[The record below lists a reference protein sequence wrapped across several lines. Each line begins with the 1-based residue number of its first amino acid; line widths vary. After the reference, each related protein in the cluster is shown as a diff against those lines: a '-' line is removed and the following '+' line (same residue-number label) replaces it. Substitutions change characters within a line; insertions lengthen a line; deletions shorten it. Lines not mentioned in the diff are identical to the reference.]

1 MKIVSNPLDMTKISN
16 VIVSDKHSHGLVP
29 TMGFLH
35 EGHLSLVKKAVAD
48 NDYVTTSVFVNP
60 TQFGPNEDYE
70 SYPRDEEKDFKLLNN
85 LGVDYLFSPSVSDM
99 YYSDHSTNVL
109 ENDLSKVLCG
119 EKRPG
124 HFKGVTTVVSK
135 LFNIVKPTHAYFG
148 QKDAQQF
155 RVIRRM
161 VRDLNFNVELIEMPI
176 VREEDGLAMSSRNI
190 YLTKEERKD
199 APLIHKSLLKAKK
212 LIEEGNT
219 DVNKIKKSIKNEI
232 INSVHIKPDYIEI
245 VDERTLNKLND
256 LKEATGNKVI
266 IAIAAFV
273 GKARLIDNEIVDM
286 NRVRIH

>member
-1 MKIVSNPLDMTKISN
+1 MKIIRNPLEMTNISN
-16 VIVSDKHSHGLVP
+16 VIISDKHSHGLVP

-60 TQFGPNEDYE
+60 TQFGPNEDFE
-70 SYPRDEEKDFKLLNN
+70 SYPRDEEKDFRLLDN
-85 LGVDYLFSPSVSDM
+85 LGVDYVFSPSVSDM
-99 YYSDHSTNVL
+99 YYSDHSTYVL
-109 ENDLSKVLCG
+109 ENELSKVLCG

-124 HFKGVTTVVSK
+124 HFKGVITVVSK

-161 VRDLNFNVELIEMPI
+161 VRDLNFNVELIEMPV

-190 YLTKEERKD
+190 YLSKEERKD
-199 APLIHKSLLKAKK
+199 APLIHNSLLKAKK
-212 LIEEGNT
+212 LIEEGST
-219 DVNKIKKSIKNEI
+219 DVNEIKKSVKAVFTRSI
-232 INSVHIKPDYIEI
+232 HIKLDYIEI
-245 VDERTLNKLND
+245 VDEKTLNKLD
-256 LKEATGNKVI
+256 DIKEATGNKVI

-273 GKARLIDNEIVDM
+273 GKARLIDNEIVDIKL
-286 NRVRIH
+286 V